1 MYIESKENET
11 VIVPIFAYKQTI
23 HINKVFSV
31 TFPVGTSLKI
41 QLTTD
46 MEPGFSKPQRWNI
59 CQVTRTQLIQNL
71 QNFLFD
77 NRSSLNDVCSHTH
90 HLVWRTQFRTW
101 YAEYSFELVNSNDQE
116 TTQSLLSE
124 IQKIWLM
131 KKERDQPKNLRR
143 RT

>member
-1 MYIESKENET
+1 VVSINLEILMYIESKENET

-59 CQVTRTQLIQNL
+59 C
-71 QNFLFD
+71 
-77 NRSSLNDVCSHTH
+77 
-90 HLVWRTQFRTW
+90 
-101 YAEYSFELVNSNDQE
+101 
-116 TTQSLLSE
+116 
-124 IQKIWLM
+124 
-131 KKERDQPKNLRR
+131 
-143 RT
+143 